1 MNVNPLSRSFT
12 CAAVG
17 MKDLE
22 RFMIL
27 VVDRSAAPLG
37 GGSALVIGEGERL
50 QEKLFLSRL
59 WLVVNVN
66 LTVYTSVER

>member
-27 VVDRSAAPLG
+27 DVDWSTAPPG
-37 GGSALVIGEGERL
+37 GGSAPVIREGERL
-50 QEKLFLSRL
+50 KERLFLSRL

-66 LTVYTSVER
+66 LTVCTSVER

>member
-1 MNVNPLSRSFT
+1 
-12 CAAVG
+12 
-17 MKDLE
+17 
-22 RFMIL
+22 MIL